1 MADFDINYTGDDKVI
16 KRLCERVNHLASL
29 GETHDNA
36 YYGDRG
42 KEAYD
47 HSQLQ
52 SGNPH
57 NVTAA
62 DLGLENVLSQIR
74 AIMVAIGMLKFWQT
88 HNDEPITD
96 HQGVYLSFHGVSA
109 PDVENNLL
117 WH

>member
-1 MADFDINYTGDDKVI
+1 MANPKITYEKNSKVI
-16 KRLCERVNHLASL
+16 KRLCERVNNLAPL
-29 GETHDNA
+29 GEEHDNA
-36 YYGDRG
+36 YYGDKG

-47 HSQLQ
+47 HSQLRE
-52 SGNPH
+52 GNPH

-74 AIMVAIGMLKFWQT
+74 AIMIAIGMLKFWNT
-88 HNDEPITD
+88 HNNEPITD
-96 HQGVYLSFHGVSA
+96 HEGTYISFHGVSA